1 MRDLLVD
8 SNVILDVFTDDPVWG
23 DWSESMLDTY
33 SITHSIYINPIIY
46 SEISIG
52 FARIE
57 ELEEIVE
64 DSDFQMRQIP
74 REALFLAGKAF
85 LQYRRAK
92 GSKRSPLPDF
102 YIGAHAAVEDMI
114 LLTRD
119 VPRFQTY
126 FPSIEVIHPERL

>member
-1 MRDLLVD
+1 VQDLLVD
-8 SNVILDVFTDDPVWG
+8 SNVILDVFTDDPVWA
-23 DWSESMLDTY
+23 DWSESMLERY
-33 SITHSIYINPIIY
+33 SVTHSIYINPIIY

-52 FARIE
+52 FTRIE
-57 ELEEIVE
+57 ELEEIIE
-64 DSDFQMRQIP
+64 DCGFQVRQIP
-74 REALFLAGKAF
+74 REALFLAGKVF

-102 YIGAHAAVEDMI
+102 YIGAHAAVEGMA

-126 FPSIEVIHPERL
+126 FPSVEMIHPK